1 MKITDIKLI
10 PVNKFLFVKV
20 YTDEGI
26 TGIGES
32 GDWGFLES
40 SGEVIKSFREYLIG
54 QDPLRIEHHWQYMY
68 RCFIPRSGCHGR
80 TECHRYCTVRHCRKV
95 LRRTGYTSCWAAR

>member
-32 GDWGFLES
+32 GDWGFLRRGDQILPRVS
-40 SGEVIKSFREYLIG
+40 
-54 QDPLRIEHHWQYMY
+54 D
-68 RCFIPRSGCHGR
+68 RSG
-80 TECHRYCTVRHCRKV
+80 
-95 LRRTGYTSCWAAR
+95 SAAD

>member
-20 YTDEGI
+20 YTDGGI

-32 GDWGFLES
+32 GDWG
-40 SGEVIKSFREYLIG
+40 SG
-54 QDPLRIEHHWQYMY
+54 
-68 RCFIPRSGCHGR
+68 
-80 TECHRYCTVRHCRKV
+80 V
-95 LRRTGYTSCWAAR
+95 LRRGDQILPGVSDRTGSAAD

>member
-40 SGEVIKSFREYLIG
+40 SGGDQILPRVS
-54 QDPLRIEHHWQYMY
+54 D
-68 RCFIPRSGCHGR
+68 RSG
-80 TECHRYCTVRHCRKV
+80 
-95 LRRTGYTSCWAAR
+95 SAAD

>member
-32 GDWGFLES
+32 GDWRGDQILPRVS
-40 SGEVIKSFREYLIG
+40 
-54 QDPLRIEHHWQYMY
+54 D
-68 RCFIPRSGCHGR
+68 RSG
-80 TECHRYCTVRHCRKV
+80 
-95 LRRTGYTSCWAAR
+95 SAAD